1 MTAVIRPVS
10 IQYPDLGH
18 RRISLLF
25 VLKVILDMKK
35 ILKSHSQVQRSIK
48 LFQLLLFHV
57 FKAVKNLYI
66 LRLFKFRHQSLRF
79 RRVCLSGIHWVDAV
93 VLNRFQLFIGN
104 ISFDHISGCGTDDR
118 LLVLFQELD
127 TLNCRVCSL
136 IKLSRQIFHGK
147 NPGSFCCFKGFL
159 I

>member
-1 MTAVIRPVS
+1 MIGPVS
-10 IQYPDLGH
+10 IQHPDLCH

-25 VLKVILDMKK
+25 VLKVILDMKE
-35 ILKSHSQVQRSIK
+35 ILEGHGQVQRSIK

-66 LRLFKFRHQSLRF
+66 LRLFKFCHQSLRF
-79 RRVCLSGIHWVDAV
+79 RRICLSGIHRVNAV

-104 ISFDHISGCGTDDR
+104 ISLDHIGCCGTDDR